1 MPKNRS
7 TKITIRGDECIWLG
21 NAPMIRI
28 YYSMHVYGNTVHLLC
43 DRTHL
48 INIFLGKGL
57 LDKGLN
63 TESIIHIDKF
73 NSISCKALWYNGGWW
88 RCRRNSTEYSRYN
101 SRIFYRIPPCVINLL
116 IAKNTEIVIYILT
129 FRLSRLSTKQK

>member
-7 TKITIRGDECIWLG
+7 TKITIRGDERIWLG
-21 NAPMIRI
+21 NASMIRI

-63 TESIIHIDKF
+63 AESIIHIDKF

-88 RCRRNSTEYSRYN
+88 RVWVPNCIS
-101 SRIFYRIPPCVINLL
+101 IFYRMHPCVINFLM
-116 IAKNTEIVIYILT
+116 AKNTEIVIYRLT